1 MGFPG
6 SLPDSGLQTFLKSL
20 LRLQDTMMTPHLKLL
35 MRVGIVGLAVIAG
48 YLAGISYSD
57 LVPYPL
63 QMDISFR

>member
-1 MGFPG
+1 
-6 SLPDSGLQTFLKSL
+6 
-20 LRLQDTMMTPHLKLL
+20 MMTPHLKLL